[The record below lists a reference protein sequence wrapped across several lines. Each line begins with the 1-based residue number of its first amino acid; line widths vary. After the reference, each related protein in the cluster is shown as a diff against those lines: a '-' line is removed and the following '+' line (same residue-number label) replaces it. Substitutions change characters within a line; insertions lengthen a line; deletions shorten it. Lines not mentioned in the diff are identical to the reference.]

1 MIAMDLSRQQA
12 LDTDPRARQEITL
25 TGHLV
30 RNRVVNTRIF
40 FIIEEVKRTVLD
52 FSQETVKLL

>member
-12 LDTDPRARQEITL
+12 LDADPRARQEITL
-25 TGHLV
+25 TGHLA
-30 RNRVVNTRIF
+30 RNLVVNTRIF